1 MIDLNPNHLATV
13 ERILTEQV
21 PECEVRAFGSRA
33 TWTSK
38 DYSDLDL
45 AIVGSGPLDWKT
57 LGRLKEAFEESDLP
71 IRVDVLDWHAISE
84 SFRDVIERDCVILS
98 EGTGEPAAA
107 SKWRE
112 VTLGDLVDI
121 KHGFA
126 FKGASIH
133 DEPQGDVLLT
143 PGNFAIG
150 GGFKGDRFKYYDGMV
165 SEEFVLGEGDL
176 LVTMTDL
183 SKQSDTLGY
192 PALVPSS
199 SDGRRYLHNQRLGKV
214 LPRDNADI
222 SPRYLYYIMCTD
234 DYRHEVLASATG
246 TTVKHTSPDRI
257 RQYSLA
263 LPPLHDQ
270 RAIAHVL
277 GTLDDKIE
285 MNRRMNETLE
295 AMARALFKSWFVDF
309 EPVRAKKESR
319 WRRGESL
326 PGLPADLYDLFP
338 DRLVDSELGEI
349 PADWEVKTLGD
360 VVQLNPREPMKRGT
374 LAPYLDMAALP
385 TSGSSTDA
393 PVLREYKSGTRFRNG
408 DALLARITPCLE
420 NGKTAFVQSL
430 ATSTVGWGSTEFIVL
445 RAVPPVPPEY
455 TYLLARDDGFRE
467 HAIQSMTG
475 TSGRQRVQIDAL
487 APYPLPSP
495 PAEFWNKFSGLV
507 TSLFTQI
514 EINRRESLALASQ
527 RDALLPGLVSGAM
540 RAGTTMLDSHGCE

>member
-13 ERILTEQV
+13 ERILTEHV

-33 TWTSK
+33 TWTAK

-45 AIVGSGPLDWKT
+45 AVVGKGPLDWKT
-57 LGRLKEAFEESDLP
+57 LGRLREAFEESDLP

-84 SFRDVIERDCVILS
+84 SFRDVIEREYVSLS

-112 VTLGDLVDI
+112 VTLGDLIDI

-126 FKGASIH
+126 FKGTSIH

-165 SEEFVLGEGDL
+165 PEEFVLDEGDL

-199 SDGRRYLHNQRLGKV
+199 TDGRRYLHNQRLGKI
-214 LPRDNADI
+214 LPRDNEEFC
-222 SPRYLYYIMCTD
+222 PRYLYYLMCTD

-257 RQYSLA
+257 RQYSFA
-263 LPPLHDQ
+263 LPTLDDQ
-270 RAIAHVL
+270 RTIAHVL

-285 MNRRMNETLE
+285 LNRRVNETLE
-295 AMARALFKSWFVDF
+295 DMARALFKSWFVDF
-309 EPVRAKKESR
+309 DPVRAKMEGR

-326 PGLPADLYDLFP
+326 PGLPVDLYDLFP
-338 DRLVDSELGEI
+338 DRLVLSELGQI
-349 PADWEVKTLGD
+349 PEGWRVGVLDDAIKLLSGGTPRTSVAEYWDGDVPWYTPKDAPSLTDVFVLETERSITQAGIENSAARVLPVGTTIITARGTVGRLACLGVPMAMNQTCYGIRGASGYPDFFTYWIVRTTVADLQQRTHGTIFDTITRQTFKLVETVLPPVEQAERFEAIVKTSMGRILS
-360 VVQLNPREPMKRGT
+360 N
-374 LAPYLDMAALP
+374 
-385 TSGSSTDA
+385 
-393 PVLREYKSGTRFRNG
+393 LRESN
-408 DALLARITPCLE
+408 
-420 NGKTAFVQSL
+420 SL
-430 ATSTVGWGSTEFIVL
+430 AT
-445 RAVPPVPPEY
+445 
-455 TYLLARDDGFRE
+455 
-467 HAIQSMTG
+467 
-475 TSGRQRVQIDAL
+475 
-487 APYPLPSP
+487 
-495 PAEFWNKFSGLV
+495 
-507 TSLFTQI
+507 
-514 EINRRESLALASQ
+514 Q
-527 RDALLPGLVSGAM
+527 RDALLPKLISGES
-540 RAGTTMLDSHGCE
+540 RSNDHLENWSV